1 MLYFACNVQKQETH
15 SVGEHDAH
23 QDGEKKRDAH
33 HDGGFFWFAVIVR
46 GAWGEYEVKET
57 SRRGM
62 TVDRIGEVRNS
73 KALHQF
79 AGSFRAHKQLPN
91 I

>member
-33 HDGGFFWFAVIVR
+33 HDDGFFWVAVVVCGDCVWR
-46 GAWGEYEVKET
+46 G
-57 SRRGM
+57 RGGGM
-62 TVDRIGEVRNS
+62 S
-73 KALHQF
+73 K
-79 AGSFRAHKQLPN
+79 
-91 I
+91 